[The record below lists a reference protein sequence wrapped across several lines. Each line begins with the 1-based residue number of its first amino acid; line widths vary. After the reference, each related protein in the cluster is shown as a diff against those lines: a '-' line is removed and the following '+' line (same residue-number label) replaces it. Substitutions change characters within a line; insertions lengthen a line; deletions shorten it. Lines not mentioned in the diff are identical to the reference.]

1 MTGRGTSSSAAQGES
16 AIAGPPGGIISTDPA
31 RHRDMRDTTSL
42 IANDD
47 IGRGGMLHSDDVVA
61 GIDMVNLARDAA
73 REITEEIHRG
83 IADFLDRHAA
93 TERRVVLVPFQDVAE
108 VANARRRQGLDRT

>member
-1 MTGRGTSSSAAQGES
+1 MTGFIRRSGRERYRRSAW
-16 AIAGPPGGIISTDPA
+16 GIISTDPA
-31 RHRDMRDTTSL
+31 RHRDMRDTPSL

-73 REITEEIHRG
+73 R
-83 IADFLDRHAA
+83 
-93 TERRVVLVPFQDVAE
+93 
-108 VANARRRQGLDRT
+108 